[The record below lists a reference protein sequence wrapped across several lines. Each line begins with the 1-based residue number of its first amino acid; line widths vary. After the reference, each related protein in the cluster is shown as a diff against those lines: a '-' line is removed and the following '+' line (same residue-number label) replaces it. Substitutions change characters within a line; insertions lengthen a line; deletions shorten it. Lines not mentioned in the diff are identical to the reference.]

1 MRAHVGIHAVVCF
14 HPVAEIENCFFAGFV
29 GVIER
34 RYLGNLALNKS
45 KRPITRQDRSGHRG
59 RARVYRR
66 CIVSVHHHA
75 VVRVNVGG
83 VTGRLGDVGNGFAA
97 QHVGGHSDR
106 VGLQI
111 TRAVHG

>member
-1 MRAHVGIHAVVCF
+1 MRAHVGVNAVVCF
-14 HPVAEIENCFFAGFV
+14 HPVAEIENRFFAGFV

-34 RYLGNLALNKS
+34 RYLSNLALNKS
-45 KRPITRQDRSGHRG
+45 KRTVTRQDRSGHRG
-59 RARVYRR
+59 RARINRSR
-66 CIVSVHHHA
+66 IVGVHHHT

-97 QHVGGHSDR
+97 QHVGGHGDR

-111 TRAVHG
+111 T